1 MDCDKILDMQ
11 FKMTDAGRI
20 DRVRDLY
27 TTFNPDVDLEA
38 MKKSGYVDALY
49 AMMEP
54 VLMSFDDYDPRVLAY
69 WAKRGMVKESHGAD
83 KPMSWSEYESKTGYH
98 WEDPNRQGLQN
109 LAKRWNAFVP
119 VSAFREENKG
129 RRYPV
134 VVALHGGFNPISIID
149 GWGFVQE
156 AARREWIV
164 IVPTI
169 ELDDVL
175 DEILA
180 DVKKLYPV
188 DESRIYAMGFSY
200 GGFMSNLLGCKRPDV
215 YAAVAPCGA
224 PISDGYTEKAQGP
237 EPQKP
242 FDGKSRAKAMG
253 VYMPIINVNGNLD
266 GNRFPLYDFVVPSD
280 MPPSMRSITA
290 QTLLDG
296 INWWADVNGAQQ
308 IKMEDVMKLKET
320 APTEAEKYLRI
331 PLAPGCGQRTDTDG
345 LTCYA
350 GDMPSADGVSR
361 LRIVVEMNTP
371 HWPTPEL
378 SCQVFSF
385 FSHFS
390 RDPVTHESIYH
401 P

>member
-1 MDCDKILDMQ
+1 M
-11 FKMTDAGRI
+11 
-20 DRVRDLY
+20 
-27 TTFNPDVDLEA
+27 
-38 MKKSGYVDALY
+38 
-49 AMMEP
+49 
-54 VLMSFDDYDPRVLAY
+54 
-69 WAKRGMVKESHGAD
+69 
-83 KPMSWSEYESKTGYH
+83 
-98 WEDPNRQGLQN
+98 
-109 LAKRWNAFVP
+109 
-119 VSAFREENKG
+119 
-129 RRYPV
+129 
-134 VVALHGGFNPISIID
+134 
-149 GWGFVQE
+149 
-156 AARREWIV
+156 
-164 IVPTI
+164 
-169 ELDDVL
+169 
-175 DEILA
+175 
-180 DVKKLYPV
+180 

-320 APTEAEKYLRI
+320 APTEAEKYLGI
-331 PLAPGCGQRTDTDG
+331 PLAPGCGQRIDTDG